1 MNTIKK
7 LYSYIML
14 SELTQKLINI
24 KNEDINEFSLAGQ
37 KLQGKIVDIYDGD
50 TCKIVLIYDNKLL
63 KFNCRLLGLDTPEMK
78 PSKNKVDR
86 EEEIINAHKCRN
98 KLIELTTSCK
108 CEINSILKKNECSTL
123 LLENK
128 KIITV
133 ECHEFDKY
141 GRLLVELYVN
151 NENCNNILIK
161 EGYAKAYDGGTK
173 ELFNY

>member
-1 MNTIKK
+1 MSRNESLVKD
-7 LYSYIML
+7 
-14 SELTQKLINI
+14 LINI
-24 KNEDINEFSLAGQ
+24 KNDDINEFSLAGQ

-63 KFNCRLLGLDTPEMK
+63 KFSCRLLGLDTPEMK
-78 PSKNKVDR
+78 PSKTKPDR
-86 EEEIINAHKCRN
+86 EKEILDAHKCRN
-98 KLIELTTSCK
+98 KLLQLTTSCN
-108 CEINSILKKNECSTL
+108 CDINQILKKTECASL
-123 LLENK
+123 LLENT

-151 NENCNNILIK
+151 GDNCNNLLIK

-173 ELFNY
+173 DIFTY